1 MRFRRI
7 LAGALVGGMVVVIPA
22 SAAFAKG
29 GDNGGEGINLGNTLL
44 GSCENEPIL
53 KVIGGDDV
61 LELNLLGLGVK
72 ALDEGGVLTVNACDE
87 D

>member
-29 GDNGGEGINLGNTLL
+29 GGGEGEGINLGNTLL

-53 KVIGGDDV
+53 KVLGGGDV
-61 LELNLLGLGVK
+61 VELNLLGLGVK
-72 ALDEGGVLTVNACDE
+72 ALDEGGVLTVDACDE